1 MIFFAA
7 LILAAVLTFIIVRIF
22 PMHAAERLWRSLNFR
37 RIRIKKAFWIKRPVS
52 VTTGKPTRVI

>member
-7 LILAAVLTFIIVRIF
+7 LILAAVLTFIIDL